1 MIFDKKPYSYYHI
14 VYVFYKCYF
23 LQKSCSMGS
32 SHFVILKGESD
43 VKSEWVLRHLSVTFI
58 TSYGPSSV
66 WFILFAGCHQNFAR
80 AATLFDISI
89 FLFLRL
95 VV

>member
-1 MIFDKKPYSYYHI
+1 
-14 VYVFYKCYF
+14 
-23 LQKSCSMGS
+23 MGS

-80 AATLFDISI
+80 AATLFETDISI